1 MTVRRIASVAR
12 MACIALFAAFAVAVA
27 GVGLA
32 ARLAPMAGA
41 EVYTIRSGSMEP
53 AIAIGSLVVVT
64 KGAEPAQGDVIAY
77 RLPNGA
83 VVTHRIARVV
93 AGDAGRFLETRGDAN
108 PDPDPSL
115 VREDAVVGQVTV
127 VVPILGFVLALL
139 GMPIGI
145 VTLLSVAGTLLT
157 AIWLLEELEDAESA
171 DALRTDPPRAARP
184 SLPRPM
190 R

>member
-1 MTVRRIASVAR
+1 MTVRRLAR
-12 MACIALFAAFAVAVA
+12 LARLACIALFASFVVAVA

-32 ARLAPMAGA
+32 ARLAPMADA
-41 EVYTIRSGSMEP
+41 EIFTIRSGSMEP
-53 AIAIGSLVVVT
+53 AIGIGSLVVVT
-64 KGAEPAQGDVIAY
+64 EDVAPAKGDVIAY

-83 VVTHRIARVV
+83 VVTHRVSRVV
-93 AGDAGRFLETRGDAN
+93 DGDAGRFLEARGDAN

-115 VREDAVVGQVTV
+115 VPADAVIGEVSLTI
-127 VVPILGFVLALL
+127 PLLGFLLALL

-145 VTLLSVAGTLLT
+145 VTLISVAGTLLT
-157 AIWLLEELEDAESA
+157 AIWLLEELEEAETVE
-171 DALRTDPPRAARP
+171 DLRTGAERAHP